1 MEKLIK
7 SVDEKVWNEFRA
19 ESIKHNL
26 KMGEFLSRLI
36 NEHKSNEN
44 TKNAWK
50 IIESGKAS
58 ISNKEAQEVKKS
70 ISIFDK
76 ETDFE

>member
-7 SVDEKVWNEFRA
+7 SVDENVWNEFRA
-19 ESIKHNL
+19 ESIKHNM
-26 KMGEFLSRLI
+26 KMGEFLSRLVH
-36 NEHKSNEN
+36 EHKNKEN
-44 TKNAWK
+44 IKNAWK
-50 IIESGKAS
+50 IIENGKAS

-70 ISIFDK
+70 ISVFEQ

>member
-1 MEKLIK
+1 MLWIVALA
-7 SVDEKVWNEFRA
+7 SDQ
-19 ESIKHNL
+19 
-26 KMGEFLSRLI
+26 
-36 NEHKSNEN
+36 HKSNEN